1 MRCPASTYRQR
12 LPKGI
17 SRWSACCYWNLL
29 AGKDGER
36 STVQI
41 RSCTTAQLPSIDR
54 VLTSINQ
61 SQGLAVSGESEAVAC
76 YAAEGPRLGP
86 RQDTMLNSTSNGSE
100 SVRVLGTWYSNRMES
115 VDSDCTGTEYG
126 TKASATSLDTSDV
139 LKG

>member
-1 MRCPASTYRQR
+1 MQCPASTYRLR

-29 AGKDGER
+29 AGKDGEP

-41 RSCTTAQLPSIDR
+41 RSCTTAQYRQSTG
-54 VLTSINQ
+54 LT
-61 SQGLAVSGESEAVAC
+61 VSGESEAVAC
-76 YAAEGPRLGP
+76 SVAEGPRRGP

-100 SVRVLGTWYSNRMES
+100 SVRVLGT
-115 VDSDCTGTEYG
+115 EYG